1 MEHTTEMTTD
11 SDANTPESPE
21 QGTSPIGTTH
31 RAGSRRRAERGSV
44 YREELQRLAPYE
56 GLARIVIARRQVLGL
71 TQRELA
77 ERVGTSHSV
86 ISRIESGQHPASVT
100 TLRRLAAAFETHLVI
115 GFSDEPEVVANSGL
129 VTVS

>member
-1 MEHTTEMTTD
+1 MAETATD
-11 SDANTPESPE
+11 LAANTPKGKVPRA
-21 QGTSPIGTTH
+21 SPIGTSH
-31 RAGSRRRAERGSV
+31 HARSRRRAERGSI

-86 ISRIESGQHPASVT
+86 ISRIESGQHASSVT
-100 TLRRLAAAFETHLVI
+100 TLRRLAVAFETHLVI
-115 GFSDEPEVVANSGL
+115 GFSDEPESGAGAGL
-129 VTVS
+129 VRVA